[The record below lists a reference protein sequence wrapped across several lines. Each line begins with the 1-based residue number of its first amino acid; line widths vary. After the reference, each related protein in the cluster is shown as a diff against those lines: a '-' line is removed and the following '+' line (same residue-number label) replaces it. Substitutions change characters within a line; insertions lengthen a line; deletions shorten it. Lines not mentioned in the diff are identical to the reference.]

1 MTVQHELPPE
11 HKKGRG
17 ESGGKKPPL
26 LSIESAIVKNVRVSL
41 HARLGKVEMSL
52 EELLALEAGSVL
64 TLDLRMN
71 ELVELTLNDEPVARG
86 EIVAVDD
93 NFGIRI
99 VEIAEIR

>member
-1 MTVQHELPPE
+1 MTVQHELPSE
-11 HKKGRG
+11 RKDGRG
-17 ESGGKKPPL
+17 ESGARKAPL

-41 HARLGKVEMSL
+41 HARLGKVEMSI

-71 ELVELTLNDEPVARG
+71 ELVELILDDQPVARG

-99 VEIAEIR
+99 VEIAELK

>member
-11 HKKGRG
+11 QKKGRG
-17 ESGGKKPPL
+17 EAGGKKAPV
-26 LSIESAIVKNVRVSL
+26 LSNESAIVKNVRVSL

-93 NFGIRI
+93 KFGLRI
-99 VEIAEIR
+99 VESAEIR